1 MNMTKNYTN
10 FGGHLE
16 INAILMHFYSSFA
29 LATSGYELSLSKY
42 LLKNKKSCCINMN
55 QICLKSSHIVGH
67 LEFEVIL
74 GHFRSF
80 FGLTPPCNRF
90 VI

>member
-29 LATSGYELSLSKY
+29 LVTSGYKLSLSKY
-42 LLKNKKSCCINMN
+42 LLKNKNIMLHKYESNMPEKLSY
-55 QICLKSSHIVGH
+55 CRPS
-67 LEFEVIL
+67 
-74 GHFRSF
+74 
-80 FGLTPPCNRF
+80 
-90 VI
+90 

>member
-42 LLKNKKSCCINMN
+42 LLKNKNIMLHKY
-55 QICLKSSHIVGH
+55 
-67 LEFEVIL
+67 E
-74 GHFRSF
+74 
-80 FGLTPPCNRF
+80 
-90 VI
+90 